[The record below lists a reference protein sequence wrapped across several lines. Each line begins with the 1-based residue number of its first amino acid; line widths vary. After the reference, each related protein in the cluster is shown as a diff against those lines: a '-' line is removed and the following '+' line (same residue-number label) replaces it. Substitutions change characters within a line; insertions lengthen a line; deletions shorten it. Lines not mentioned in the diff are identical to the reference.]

1 MFCNDQRGNM
11 REHTNVVY
19 VAWCKGGSI
28 KVSLTYYVNS
38 FAISQFDLKFL
49 FQRKGVLLKV

>member
-1 MFCNDQRGNM
+1 M

-38 FAISQFDLKFL
+38 FAISQFDLKIL